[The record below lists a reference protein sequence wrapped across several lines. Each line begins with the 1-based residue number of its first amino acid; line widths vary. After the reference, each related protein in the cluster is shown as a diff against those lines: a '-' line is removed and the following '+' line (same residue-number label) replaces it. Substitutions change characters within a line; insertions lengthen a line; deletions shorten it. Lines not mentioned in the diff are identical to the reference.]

1 MTIEEQLATLTT
13 RLKDLETKVG
23 QLGEQTPPGAT
34 AATPG
39 PSSTTSAIKVSV
51 PREKRFGKYSGVR
64 DDWVL
69 EDWISDTHAGASQG
83 YWQQCCLD
91 SPTLSNER

>member
-13 RLKDLETKVG
+13 KLKDLETKVG

-51 PREKRFGKYSGVR
+51 
-64 DDWVL
+64 L
-69 EDWISDTHAGASQG
+69 
-83 YWQQCCLD
+83 
-91 SPTLSNER
+91 